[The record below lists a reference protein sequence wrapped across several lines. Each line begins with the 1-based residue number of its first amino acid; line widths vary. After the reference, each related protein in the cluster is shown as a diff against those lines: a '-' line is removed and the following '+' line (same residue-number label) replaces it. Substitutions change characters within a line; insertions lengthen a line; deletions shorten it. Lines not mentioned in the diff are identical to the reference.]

1 MIGFSE
7 VNRDREEKVA
17 QLKRDLKKEK
27 LKATEFEIKLGTLQ
41 INYDKMEEQLA
52 HNQADRE
59 DLTYKLHDMNK
70 ARHNAEEGKKDEHER
85 NQSLIEAINLKD
97 D

>member
-1 MIGFSE
+1 
-7 VNRDREEKVA
+7 
-17 QLKRDLKKEK
+17 
-27 LKATEFEIKLGTLQ
+27 
-41 INYDKMEEQLA
+41 
-52 HNQADRE
+52 
-59 DLTYKLHDMNK
+59 MNK